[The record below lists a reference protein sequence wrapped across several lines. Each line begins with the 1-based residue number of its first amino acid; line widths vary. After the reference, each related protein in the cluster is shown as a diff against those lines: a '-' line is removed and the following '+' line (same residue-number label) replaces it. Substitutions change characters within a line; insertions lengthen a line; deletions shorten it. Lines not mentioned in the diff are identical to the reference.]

1 SRALLNVVSIW
12 RIRSGAAWVSRS
24 ARHAWGSISWGAVIA
39 RVPFEWDVGVSSKAS
54 RGDRFYFAVDTPTG
68 VNVLRDS
75 YTTLPD
81 ATVAC
86 YPCHDPQH
94 LAVFVPS
101 HGYLRHGRPRRDV
114 CAGYASVTG
123 AEAHRVQPENSLQK
137 IIGRAHDPDVAQRVV
152 HVDAVVL
159 EQVAHRS
166 HCSLAFLL
174 SWSVGLPDADRVETA
189 QDRRQV
195 DHCRVGGDRSQSVDA
210 VRLQQFRQRA
220 HALPTSI
227 HHACAAGHHLCPP
240 VTVNTRPGR

>member
-86 YPCHDPQH
+86 YQCHDPQQ
-94 LAVFVPS
+94 LTRSRSRCRCPIRSVCTRCRRAA
-101 HGYLRHGRPRRDV
+101 RRGRPPALP
-114 CAGYASVTG
+114 AGTV
-123 AEAHRVQPENSLQK
+123 PPP
-137 IIGRAHDPDVAQRVV
+137 GRAVPVRKGGPTH
-152 HVDAVVL
+152 
-159 EQVAHRS
+159 
-166 HCSLAFLL
+166 
-174 SWSVGLPDADRVETA
+174 DADRHA
-189 QDRRQV
+189 RRRAV
-195 DHCRVGGDRSQSVDA
+195 RRAGAGPAEANSRRGRRRGDRGGTGR
-210 VRLQQFRQRA
+210 RLRGRPAGSAARAQRA
-220 HALPTSI
+220 
-227 HHACAAGHHLCPP
+227 G
-240 VTVNTRPGR
+240 GR